1 MIEHRSPLVCLG
13 ASAGGVDAFTRFLRV
28 LRPDLG
34 CAFVVITHLRRT
46 PMALPEILRS
56 ATSMRVLLITDGML
70 IERNHVYVI
79 PSNCELTLQDEHFHL
94 AEISKPFGW
103 PRVLTV
109 FLKSMA
115 EHWMGRPVAV
125 VLSGADS
132 DGSEALESIKAA
144 GGVTF
149 VQKRETA
156 EHPDMPQNALAT
168 GFVDFELSPEEI
180 AQEMVRIGSGK
191 TRCLKFPE
199 CG

>member
-1 MIEHRSPLVCLG
+1 
-13 ASAGGVDAFTRFLRV
+13 
-28 LRPDLG
+28 
-34 CAFVVITHLRRT
+34 
-46 PMALPEILRS
+46 
-56 ATSMRVLLITDGML
+56 MRVLLIIDGMP

-94 AEISKPFGW
+94 GEITKPFGW

-115 EHWMGRPVAV
+115 EHWPGTPVAV
-125 VLSGADS
+125 VLSGADG
-132 DGSEALESIKAA
+132 DGSDALESIKAA

-156 EHPDMPQNALAT
+156 AHPDMPQSALAT

-180 AQEMVRIGSGK
+180 AQELVRIGSGK
-191 TRCLKFPE
+191 RVT
-199 CG
+199 

>member
-1 MIEHRSPLVCLG
+1 MIEHRFPLVCLG
-13 ASAGGVDAFTRFLRV
+13 ASAGGVDAFTRLVRA

-34 CAFVVITHLRRT
+34 CAFVVINHLRHAPT
-46 PMALPEILRS
+46 AMPEILRRV
-56 ATSMRVLLITDGML
+56 TSMRVLLIIDGMP

-94 AEISKPFGW
+94 GEITKPFGW

-115 EHWMGRPVAV
+115 EHWPGTPVAV
-125 VLSGADS
+125 VLSGADG
-132 DGSEALESIKAA
+132 DGSDALESIKAA

-156 EHPDMPQNALAT
+156 AHPDMPQSALAT

-180 AQEMVRIGSGK
+180 AQELVRIGSGK
-191 TRCLKFPE
+191 RVT
-199 CG
+199 

>member
-1 MIEHRSPLVCLG
+1 MAGGVMIEHRFPLVCLG
-13 ASAGGVDAFTRFLRV
+13 ASAGGVDAFTRLVRA

-34 CAFVVITHLRRT
+34 CAFVVINHLRHAPT
-46 PMALPEILRS
+46 AMPEILRPV
-56 ATSMRVLLITDGML
+56 TSMRVLLIIDGMP

-94 AEISKPFGW
+94 GEITKPFGW

-115 EHWMGRPVAV
+115 EHWPGTPVAV
-125 VLSGADS
+125 VLSGADG
-132 DGSEALESIKAA
+132 DGSDALESIKAA

-156 EHPDMPQNALAT
+156 AHPDMPQSALAT

-180 AQEMVRIGSGK
+180 AQELVRIGSGK
-191 TRCLKFPE
+191 RVT
-199 CG
+199 